1 MTNPSR
7 GRAAALVGRD
17 DELDALGLALRDA
30 RDGRGTTLFVAGEPG
45 IGKTRLT
52 AEAVGLAVEAGMA
65 VLKGRCTA
73 TGPAVPFRPLTE
85 ALLSLTRAGEAP
97 PADALGPYLPVLG
110 RLVPEWSNG
119 EDCDQSPIVLAEA
132 VLRLA
137 AARGKGRGCLLLID
151 DLHDADPETL
161 AVIEYISA
169 NLAAQPV
176 AVVATVRSAP
186 SAAFEL
192 ANAVSQRREGTLVPL
207 GRLGDRQVHAFAA
220 SCLGCDPAELAEEVS
235 AQVFADSGG
244 IPFVAEELIRGM
256 LAEGLLRAVD
266 GRWEP
271 ASRGAARGGSSNGA
285 APRLGAGAP
294 HRAVTPAD
302 EVPPPGDAAPRG
314 PVTLPGDA
322 ALPGDTAGRGPGTP
336 PGGAVRA
343 RPHGADAATA
353 AALAA
358 PGPDLVPAAGAYPRP
373 PSRSG
378 AWRGRVPFTLA
389 RAVEQRAARLGPDG
403 VRVLSAAAVLGRAFP
418 LSVLRRCAG
427 PDDNILRDYLRAAVA
442 EGLLLH
448 DDERGPDWYAFE
460 HPLTEEALL
469 SLLTPVDRAELS
481 VRAADA
487 VDELYPG
494 LPGTWC
500 HLAARLRRHAGE
512 RHAAAALYLEVARRA
527 LAGSGPGTAIAV
539 LDEAHRMLGDAP
551 DGPVQGPVHREL
563 LETLLFALADD
574 GQFDRAAQV
583 VDRLRRVDTGIDL
596 KRRIE
601 LHVRLAW
608 AAEVAG
614 RWDEGM
620 NQVAAARALLPPD
633 AGQRDAA
640 GIDAVEAY
648 LTVSGAEQ
656 GRIEQSEQL
665 ARRAI
670 EGAEQRDDP
679 ALACQAWYAVGF
691 ATRGRSLAESD
702 RCFRRTL
709 RIATES
715 DLMTWRNHGL
725 IGLGSNAWLAE
736 ATTDSLAYAH
746 REALRTGCVSL
757 AHNAG
762 VMLALDAVLRSDFDH
777 ATALLDGSLDETRR
791 LQLHSVTRY
800 ALMLRA
806 VVAAHQGKRPQMRAA
821 LAEFRAGGGEQSREA
836 PLARGLAELFCAL
849 LEEDREQADAVA
861 ARLAAGAPGQESFFH
876 FSGTHGLLLLLAT
889 LDGGSREE
897 FERKRSGQAAQ
908 MRWNRQFV
916 ELAEAVLLGREG
928 HRAEAQQALRAALD
942 SADVFPTARH
952 LGLRLV
958 ADRALADGWGEPRRW
973 LVEAEEFFHRAGV
986 VAVAGACRSRL
997 RTLGVM
1003 VRQRRAGTDRIPEQ
1017 LRALGVT
1024 LREYDV
1030 FRLLVD
1036 RLGNKALAA
1045 RLHISTRTVEKHVAS
1060 LLTKT
1065 GTHDRAALC
1074 DYTADFMSTR

>member
-7 GRAAALVGRD
+7 GRAAAFVGRD

-52 AEAVGLAVEAGMA
+52 AEAVDLAVRAGMA

-73 TGPAVPFRPLTE
+73 TGPAVPFRPLSE

-192 ANAVSQRREGTLVPL
+192 ANAVSQRREGSLLPL
-207 GRLGDRQVHAFAA
+207 GRLGAHQLHAFAA
-220 SCLGCDPAELAEEVS
+220 SCLGCAPADLATEVA
-235 AQVFADSGG
+235 AQLYADSGG

-256 LAEGLLRAVD
+256 LAEGLLRPAG
-266 GRWEP
+266 GRWERP
-271 ASRGAARGGSSNGA
+271 GAAA
-285 APRLGAGAP
+285 APRE
-294 HRAVTPAD
+294 PAD
-302 EVPPPGDAAPRG
+302 AGPRF
-314 PVTLPGDA
+314 
-322 ALPGDTAGRGPGTP
+322 
-336 PGGAVRA
+336 GAEHPT
-343 RPHGADAATA
+343 RPAHA
-353 AALAA
+353 AA
-358 PGPDLVPAAGAYPRP
+358 PGAEAARYAAVPDPAPAGSLYPRP
-373 PSRSG
+373 PSRTG

-418 LSVLRRCAG
+418 LTVLRRCAG
-427 PDDNILRDYLRAAVA
+427 PDDNVLRDYLRAAVA

-551 DGPVQGPVHREL
+551 DGPVQGAVHREL

-583 VDRLRRVDTGIDL
+583 VDRLRRVDTGVDL

-614 RWDEGM
+614 RWDEGLH
-620 NQVAAARALLPPD
+620 QVAAARALLPPD

-656 GRIEQSEQL
+656 GRVEQSEAL

-736 ATTDSLAYAH
+736 AATDSLAYAH

-762 VMLALDAVLRSDFDH
+762 VMLALDAVLRSDFTR

-821 LAEFRAGGGEQSREA
+821 LAEFKAGGGEQSREA
-836 PLARGLAELFCAL
+836 PLARGLGELICAL
-849 LEEDREQADAVA
+849 LEEDREQAAAVA
-861 ARLAAGAPGQESFFH
+861 ARIAADAPGQESFFH
-876 FSGTHGLLLLLAT
+876 FSGTHGLLLLLST
-889 LDGGSREE
+889 LDGGGREE
-897 FERKRSGQAAQ
+897 FERIRSGQAAR

-928 HRAEAQQALRAALD
+928 RHAEAQQALRTALA
-942 SADVFPTARH
+942 SAEVFPTARH

-958 ADRALADGWGEPRRW
+958 ADHALADGWGEPRRW
-973 LVEAEEFFHRAGV
+973 LAEAEEYFHRAGV

-1003 VRQRRAGTDRIPEQ
+1003 VRQRRAGTDRIPEE

-1065 GTHDRAALC
+1065 GAEDRAKLC
-1074 DYTADFMSTR
+1074 DFTADFLSAP